1 MPEDPKLNFDVFL
14 SHAHVDAEAVEALG
28 IRLRE
33 EAGLR
38 VWLDRWI
45 LIPDESW
52 QQHLSKALDEVH
64 TCAVC
69 IGEHTPTGWFKE
81 EIERALNRQTRTQS
95 FRVIPVILPGGSTAA
110 VDGFLQS
117 RTWVDFSAGINDGR
131 AFHYLMCGV
140 RGVAPGRY
148 EEPHV
153 AVDDQLGVLRDK
165 LQSIRKF
172 RQEHLIDPEIAIE
185 YQRRVLD
192 VLFNQ

>member
-1 MPEDPKLNFDVFL
+1 
-14 SHAHVDAEAVEALG
+14 
-28 IRLRE
+28 
-33 EAGLR
+33 
-38 VWLDRWI
+38 
-45 LIPDESW
+45 
-52 QQHLSKALDEVH
+52 
-64 TCAVC
+64 
-69 IGEHTPTGWFKE
+69 
-81 EIERALNRQTRTQS
+81 
-95 FRVIPVILPGGSTAA
+95 
-110 VDGFLQS
+110 
-117 RTWVDFSAGINDGR
+117 
-131 AFHYLMCGV
+131 MCGV

>member
-1 MPEDPKLNFDVFL
+1 MQRRSKLWASDLGRRQVCEFGLIAGSSFL
-14 SHAHVDAEAVEALG
+14 V
-28 IRLRE
+28 
-33 EAGLR
+33 R
-38 VWLDRWI
+38 VGN
-45 LIPDESW
+45 ST
-52 QQHLSKALDEVH
+52 LSKALDEVH